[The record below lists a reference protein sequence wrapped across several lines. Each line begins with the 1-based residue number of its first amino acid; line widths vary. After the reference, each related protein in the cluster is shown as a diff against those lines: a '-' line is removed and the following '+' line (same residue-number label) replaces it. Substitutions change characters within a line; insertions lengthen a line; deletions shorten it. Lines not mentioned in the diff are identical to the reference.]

1 MRKTC
6 AALTLA
12 VLVLGGCQGDPTTG
26 VPEFAMTAPSLARA
40 VRSTP
45 SASGHVEKDIMPG
58 LPGGAFEQFSFN
70 AHVAG
75 DGSVAGRFVVS
86 DVWSDGS
93 STDRWQGDVIC
104 LSVEADGKT
113 ARMGGII
120 TKSTHPLAP
129 AGMYAIWVVQ
139 DNGEGSNAVA
149 DKATDLVV
157 GNPWENWA
165 LRRCGQAVP
174 PGGGGYWG
182 GPLPLYQGNWSD
194 NLRANVQVRP

>member
-1 MRKTC
+1 MRRICT
-6 AALTLA
+6 ALTLSA
-12 VLVLGGCQGDPTTG
+12 LVLGGCQGDPTS
-26 VPEFAMTAPSLARA
+26 AMTGPLFARTGH
-40 VRSTP
+40 STP
-45 SASGHVEKDIMPG
+45 SASGHVEKDI
-58 LPGGAFEQFSFN
+58 LPTQYSSGPFEKFSFN

-75 DGSVAGRFVVS
+75 DGSVVGRFVVS
-86 DVWSDGS
+86 DVYPDGS

-139 DNGEGSNAVA
+139 DNGEGGNAVA

-165 LRRCGQAVP
+165 LRRCGQSAP
-174 PGGGGYWG
+174 PPEGGGFWG